1 LHTNVT
7 NSLDRLAP
15 FIFNE
20 WLFENPQTRDL
31 QKKLNDQDKEMFNLD
46 ISELDWRNYI
56 VDMTQGVRMYLN
68 NEHPRTL
75 PAAKR
80 KDSM

>member
-1 LHTNVT
+1 LHTNVD

-15 FIFNE
+15 FIFTE
-20 WLFENPQTRDL
+20 WHFQNSQTKNL
-31 QKKLNDQDKEMFNLD
+31 QKILSDEDKEIFNLD
-46 ISELDWRNYI
+46 TSRLDWDDYF
-56 VDMTQGVRMYLN
+56 DSMAQGVRRYLN

-80 KDSM
+80 KSSV